1 MISFVQL
8 VPSELK
14 EQRFL
19 SSQSEWHT
27 AGVGLLG
34 DQSNS
39 DNGVGLQ
46 KLRLNTKEC
55 QYLIFLCTK

>member
-8 VPSELK
+8 VTSELK

-34 DQSNS
+34 D
-39 DNGVGLQ
+39 
-46 KLRLNTKEC
+46 
-55 QYLIFLCTK
+55 